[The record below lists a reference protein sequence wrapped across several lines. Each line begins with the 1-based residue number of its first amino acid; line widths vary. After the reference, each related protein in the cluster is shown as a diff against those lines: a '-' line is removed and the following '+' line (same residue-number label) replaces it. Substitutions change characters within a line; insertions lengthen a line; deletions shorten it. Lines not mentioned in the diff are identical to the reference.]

1 MRKIAREL
9 AFMLIYEGL
18 FNKERDA
25 DVSFDFFSKEREILG
40 DNALDFEDEIYVTQ
54 IVCLYDANKEHIE
67 TMINNN
73 LFGYEPERVYKMDKA
88 LLCLA
93 ITEIYHY
100 KTPAPVVVNE
110 VVELAKKYST
120 ENSAKFING
129 ILGAIIKEN
138 PIEE

>member
-9 AFMLIYEGL
+9 AFMLIYEGM

-25 DVSFDFFSKEREILG
+25 EVSFDFFSKEKEILG
-40 DNALDFEDEIYVTQ
+40 DNALDLEDEVFVKQ

-73 LFGYEPERVYKMDKA
+73 LFGYEPDRIYKIDKA

-93 ITEIYHY
+93 VTEIYHY

-110 VVELAKKYST
+110 ILEISKKFST
-120 ENSAKFING
+120 EKSSKFING
-129 ILGAIIKEN
+129 ILGAILKEY
-138 PIEE
+138 PIED